1 MHNKGHN
8 ISNIIIGASFS
19 LFSGLLFTLNRAIN
33 DLLDLNFVNTL
44 LIVFIFRS
52 LFFCMVIFYQSS
64 SETTTENSEECEP
77 QSWWIYTVDKGR
89 NIFLMRLFLILQGLF
104 GGLNNLG
111 AFLAVTL
118 MPIGD
123 AHALI
128 FSAPLPTMVL
138 SKLIFGTRI
147 RLYKFL
153 CGISVFIGIVCISK
167 PSYVFGNQESILN
180 DTLVIVEDN
189 AKDTI
194 ENKVTYNRT
203 YIYGIAAALLASI
216 SRGCQATTINYLHRN
231 KSTKSANL
239 IGLYSGLGGLIIPL
253 IALLFNKEH
262 FIEFNRNI
270 DAIIEL
276 GLICIGISSALGTFM
291 LIKSIE
297 LIGSV
302 LESFCRTSDIII
314 AYLIQVILFHE
325 EINLP
330 SFLGSGLIIGA
341 IIMMALEK
349 VVVESVPYNFLRS
362 IL

>member
-1 MHNKGHN
+1 MHNEGHN
-8 ISNIIIGASFS
+8 IGNIIIGASFS

-64 SETTTENSEECEP
+64 SETTMENNEECEP
-77 QSWWIYTVDKGR
+77 QSWWIYTVDKGK
-89 NIFLMRLFLILQGLF
+89 NIYVIRLFLILQGLF

-128 FSAPLPTMVL
+128 FSAPLPTMIL
-138 SKLIFGTRI
+138 SKLIFGTRLK
-147 RLYKFL
+147 LYKFL
-153 CGISVFIGIVCISK
+153 CGISVFMGIVCIAK
-167 PSYVFGNQESILN
+167 PSFLFENQESLLN
-180 DTLVIVEDN
+180 ETLINVDDYESDFL
-189 AKDTI
+189 
-194 ENKVTYNRT
+194 ENNGVYNKT
-203 YIYGIAAALLASI
+203 YIYGIAAALLASV

-231 KSTKSANL
+231 KSTKPANL

-253 IALLFNKEH
+253 IALLFNREQ
-262 FIEFNRNI
+262 FIDFNRNI
-270 DAIIEL
+270 NAIKES
-276 GLICIGISSALGTFM
+276 GLICIGIFSALGTFM

-297 LIGSV
+297 LIGSI

-325 EINLP
+325 EINLL
-330 SFLGSGLIIGA
+330 SLLGSGFIIGS
-341 IIMMALEK
+341 IMMMALEK
-349 VVVESVPYNFLRS
+349 VIVENVPYKCLRN

>member
-89 NIFLMRLFLILQGLF
+89 NIFLIRLFLILQGLF

-276 GLICIGISSALGTFM
+276 GLICM
-291 LIKSIE
+291 E
-297 LIGSV
+297 
-302 LESFCRTSDIII
+302 
-314 AYLIQVILFHE
+314 YL
-325 EINLP
+325 
-330 SFLGSGLIIGA
+330 
-341 IIMMALEK
+341 
-349 VVVESVPYNFLRS
+349 VP
-362 IL
+362 